1 MVLVRV
7 IILLKSIIR
16 HIQAIART
24 KENYIAPMYQE
35 IINSCEEVY
44 LRRVDTKNVKVSG
57 TPVEYEELKYEYE

>member
-1 MVLVRV
+1 
-7 IILLKSIIR
+7 
-16 HIQAIART
+16 
-24 KENYIAPMYQE
+24 MYQE